1 MIAIFTYTKGFY
13 SFPGSLSGEGVFV
26 IDSVSIHAS
35 PFQRSYLYK
44 GMLKS
49 FSTKEGKE
57 CSRIPCSFFIPKN
70 KPRPLADC
78 NLRIKAELVEKGP
91 RKYVLKKMTW
101 EPIEKTFSFA
111 ELRFQAKQKLQEILS
126 KSIPNKQSRAFL
138 TSMLTGDIEERVLSS
153 EFRRLG
159 LQHILG
165 VSGFQFVLLASLLSF
180 GLRGFLPFKMAHIC
194 LVVFLTLYYFFLGS
208 SPPVER
214 AWVAL
219 TIFLVGNLCN
229 LRTTPLNAL
238 GAGLIFEVC
247 TSPMSIS
254 DIGFQLSFLCTTA
267 ILILYPL
274 MRKWSQRSLKEV
286 SRMNRWNQHGYIAY
300 SLIRETVA
308 LNLAVHL
315 FALPALLFLFH
326 KFPLASFIY
335 NLFFP
340 FGAAVVFTL
349 FLLALFF
356 SVCVPPLG
364 ALLHACNNFLTDG
377 LLTFASHPPS
387 MLDFSIRVKDFP
399 LEWCVLLLTG
409 FFIASI
415 FKNSWRQTA

>member
-1 MIAIFTYTKGFY
+1 
-13 SFPGSLSGEGVFV
+13 
-26 IDSVSIHAS
+26 
-35 PFQRSYLYK
+35 
-44 GMLKS
+44 
-49 FSTKEGKE
+49 
-57 CSRIPCSFFIPKN
+57 
-70 KPRPLADC
+70 
-78 NLRIKAELVEKGP
+78 
-91 RKYVLKKMTW
+91 MTW

-111 ELRFQAKQKLQEILS
+111 ELRFKAKQKLQQILS

-219 TIFLVGNLCN
+219 TIFLIGNLCN

-238 GAGLIFEVC
+238 GAGLIFEVWK
-247 TSPMSIS
+247 SPMSIG
-254 DIGFQLSFLCTTA
+254 DIGFQLSFLCTMA

-274 MRKWSQRSLKEV
+274 MRKSRRSLKEV
-286 SRMNRWNQHGYIAY
+286 TRMNRWNQHGYIAY

-326 KFPLASFIY
+326 KFPLVSFIY

-356 SVCVPPLG
+356 SVCLPPLG
-364 ALLHACNNFLTDG
+364 SLLHECNNFLTDG
-377 LLTFASHPPS
+377 LLTFASHPPAA
-387 MLDFSIRVKDFP
+387 LDFSIRVKTFP
-399 LEWCVLLLTG
+399 LEWCILLLTG
-409 FFIASI
+409 FFFATVLKSAG
-415 FKNSWRQTA
+415 KQPA